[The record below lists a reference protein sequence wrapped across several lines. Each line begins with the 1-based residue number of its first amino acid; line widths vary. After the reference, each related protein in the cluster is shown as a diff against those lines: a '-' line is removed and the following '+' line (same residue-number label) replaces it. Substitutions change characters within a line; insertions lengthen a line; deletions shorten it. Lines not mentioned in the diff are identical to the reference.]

1 MVLISNTVNSDL
13 NHTFSSAF
21 WSVLG
26 DDTMMNVLSALLLFA
41 FLLFLVLGAFIIMRS
56 YRPYSLSTQLLND
69 TIFSEMMDLA
79 VILTSDGK
87 ISKVSRSTETL
98 LGYNTDE
105 LIGQSVHLIIQ
116 DDNLIHDLMSEKR
129 SPAICRYTEVSF
141 LTSTGELLPVQIS
154 CLPLIKGRQGA
165 PDGIVL
171 LGHDNRLT
179 KQLENQI
186 AENKVTLEKLHHS
199 EKRFKDIFS
208 KNSAA
213 MYLLDSETLKIVDMN
228 KTARDF
234 YGYTREEC
242 IQRKVTEINGL
253 TDDQERELIASLDSG
268 SQNVFN
274 LRHMTATG
282 QWRDVE
288 VRATNLIMNGKKVII
303 SIIIDITD
311 RKKAEEQIS
320 FLAYHDALTGLANR
334 KAFYERLHIELERSL
349 RTGRKAA
356 ILFLDLDGFKLI
368 NDNYGHEA
376 GDFLLKEVAGR
387 LKDVLRGTDTVAR
400 MGGDEFTLL
409 LTDIN
414 DRSKAEIVADKL
426 KKSINEPI
434 IIEGN
439 PMRIQASI
447 GISIFPDDGSDE
459 KQLLSKAD
467 QEMYIMKNGARV
479 Q

>member
-1 MVLISNTVNSDL
+1 
-13 NHTFSSAF
+13 
-21 WSVLG
+21 
-26 DDTMMNVLSALLLFA
+26 MMNLLSALSLFA
-41 FLLFLVLGAFIIMRS
+41 FLLFLVLGAYYVIRL
-56 YRPYSLSTQLLND
+56 YRPSNLSPQILND

-79 VILTSDGK
+79 VILTFDGN
-87 ISKVSRSTETL
+87 IRKVSKSTERL
-98 LGYNTDE
+98 LGYQANE
-105 LIGQSVHLIIQ
+105 LLNQSVRFIIQ
-116 DDNLIHDLMSEKR
+116 DETVIQDLLGDKR
-129 SPAICRYTEVSF
+129 SPATCRYNEISF
-141 LTSTGELLPVQIS
+141 LTRQGESLPVQVS
-154 CLPLIKGRQGA
+154 CLPLISDKQGMS
-165 PDGIVL
+165 DGIVL

-179 KQLENQI
+179 KQLEKQI
-186 AENKVTLEKLHHS
+186 AENKATLEKLYHS

-213 MYLLDSETLKIVDMN
+213 MYLLDSETLEIVDMN
-228 KTARDF
+228 KTARDY
-234 YGYTREEC
+234 YGYTKEEC
-242 IQRKVTEINGL
+242 INRKVTEINGL
-253 TDDQERELIASLDSG
+253 TDEQERELISCLDSG
-268 SQNVFN
+268 SQNVFH
-274 LRHMTATG
+274 LRHMAANS

-288 VRATNLIMNGKKVII
+288 VRATNLVMNGRKMII

-320 FLAYHDALTGLANR
+320 YLAYHDALTGLSNR

-349 RTGRKAA
+349 RTGNKAA

-387 LKDVLRGTDTVAR
+387 LKDILREIDTVAR

-414 DRSKAEIVADKL
+414 DRSKAEVVANKIRE
-426 KKSINEPI
+426 SVGEPI

-439 PMRIQASI
+439 PVRIRASI

-467 QEMYIMKNGARV
+467 HEMYIMKNDAKV

>member
-1 MVLISNTVNSDL
+1 
-13 NHTFSSAF
+13 
-21 WSVLG
+21 
-26 DDTMMNVLSALLLFA
+26 MMNVLPALFLFA
-41 FLLFLVLGAFIIMRS
+41 FLLFLVLGAYHIMRL
-56 YRPYSLSTQLLND
+56 YRPSILSPQILND

-79 VILTSDGK
+79 IILTSDGK
-87 ISKVSRSTETL
+87 IRRVSRSTETL
-98 LGYNTDE
+98 LGFNVDE
-105 LIGQSVHLIIQ
+105 LLNQSVDLIIK
-116 DDNLIHDLMSEKR
+116 DESLIHDLMVEKR
-129 SPAICRYTEVSF
+129 SPAICRYDEIPF
-141 LTSTGELLPVQIS
+141 LTSSGETLPIRVS
-154 CLPLIKGRQGA
+154 CLPLISGKQGMS
-165 PDGIVL
+165 DGIVL

-179 KQLENQI
+179 RQLEKQI
-186 AENKVTLEKLHHS
+186 AENKATLEKLYHS

-213 MYLLDSETLKIVDMN
+213 MYLLDSETLRIVDMN
-228 KTARDF
+228 KTARDY
-234 YGYTREEC
+234 YGYTKEDC
-242 IQRKVTEINGL
+242 IHRKVTEINGL
-253 TDDQERELIASLDSG
+253 TDEQERELIASLDSG
-268 SQNVFN
+268 KQNVFY
-274 LRHMTATG
+274 LRHLAANNK
-282 QWRDVE
+282 WRDVE
-288 VRATNLIMNGKKVII
+288 VRATNLVMNGRKMII

-320 FLAYHDALTGLANR
+320 YLAYHDALTGLSNR

-349 RTGRKAA
+349 RTGNKAA

-368 NDNYGHEA
+368 NDKCGHEA

-387 LKDVLRGTDTVAR
+387 MKDILRETDTVAR

-414 DRSKAEIVADKL
+414 DRSKAEIVADKIRN
-426 KKSINEPI
+426 SISEPI

-439 PMRIQASI
+439 PVRIRASI

-467 QEMYIMKNGARV
+467 HEMYLMKNGAKI